1 MSKDVLTAEERS
13 AVTCGMRCDELT
25 LDELTTVHGGMR
37 WEDMRPSTNVEDRR
51 GIPRRYHPRPQ
62 YQPPTKPEPR
72 FEGDLPS
79 QLGLD
84 DLMRMGQ
91 RRRR

>member
-1 MSKDVLTAEERS
+1 MSKAVLTTEERS
-13 AVTCGMRCDELT
+13 AVTRGMRCDELT
-25 LDELTTVHGGMR
+25 LDELATVHGGMR
-37 WEDMRPSTNVEDRR
+37 WEDMRPSTNVEDLR
-51 GIPRRYHPRPQ
+51 GVPRSKHPRTR
-62 YQPPTKPEPR
+62 YQPPPKPEPR

-84 DLMRMGQ
+84 DLIRMGQ